1 MFGCS
6 VTLQTICQN
15 NTTLSHTGASGTCFQ
30 GALRCCNAPSHMPE
44 QHDAHAKYMQK
55 AYCFSGKGSNRFQE
69 SVYWAIRYVFWGVLF
84 ITNIISF
91 THTDCTRKQKLQ
103 KMHIDFSKRAKCKKC
118 TQKVLII
125 KHTKTAK
132 KKAHTKHK
140 KCTQEMQKTHQK
152 CQNDIPVRAKMI
164 YRF

>member
-1 MFGCS
+1 MLLAHAFRVLSGAA
-6 VTLQTICQN
+6 THHRICQI
-15 NTTLSHTGASGTCFQ
+15 NTTLTQSTCRRHIVSVVRDLIDSKNLCIGQYVTFF
-30 GALRCCNAPSHMPE
+30 E
-44 QHDAHAKYMQK
+44 E
-55 AYCFSGKGSNRFQE
+55 YCLLPILYLS
-69 SVYWAIRYVFWGVLF
+69 
-84 ITNIISF
+84 
-91 THTDCTRKQKLQ
+91 HTDCTRKQKLQ